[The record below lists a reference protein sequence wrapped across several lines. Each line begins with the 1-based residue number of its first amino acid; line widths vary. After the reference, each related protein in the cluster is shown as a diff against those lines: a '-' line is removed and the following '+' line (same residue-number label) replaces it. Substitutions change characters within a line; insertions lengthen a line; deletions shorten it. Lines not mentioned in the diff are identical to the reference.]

1 MTDRSSP
8 ITPKEFYDLSG
19 PELLD
24 YCGADAS
31 KWARAFCRIKEAQG
45 WSADDVD
52 MSLMTTWFANAIEH
66 SSQVRASLQPAS
78 PTACPTDDPSWP
90 ESQPCTVCG
99 AFGPWFDTPQNGE
112 CASPASDAVAGDAK
126 ALDREALAGIIDP
139 DCAAALITEREWC
152 EKWGKDFDKFAYSYI
167 MRWHRALAKA
177 DAILA
182 ALRSDAAGGVT
193 SGAATTWEPLD
204 MAPRDGRHV
213 LIIRTPPYSATG
225 NIVIAFWHDGRN
237 TPAWVCAGSGLEID
251 TRIWNRWRHLPG
263 EEYYPHAP
271 RYVAPAQGLSPS
283 GSPVGWGGHMP
294 GAD

>member
-1 MTDRSSP
+1 MRLCYRHGCSRNRLRHLEVGMTDRSSP

-112 CASPASDAVAGDAK
+112 CASPASQSRRYPRRPPLRCSGRRHQWSGDNV
-126 ALDREALAGIIDP
+126 G
-139 DCAAALITEREWC
+139 
-152 EKWGKDFDKFAYSYI
+152 
-167 MRWHRALAKA
+167 
-177 DAILA
+177 
-182 ALRSDAAGGVT
+182 
-193 SGAATTWEPLD
+193 
-204 MAPRDGRHV
+204 
-213 LIIRTPPYSATG
+213 
-225 NIVIAFWHDGRN
+225 
-237 TPAWVCAGSGLEID
+237 
-251 TRIWNRWRHLPG
+251 
-263 EEYYPHAP
+263 AP
-271 RYVAPAQGLSPS
+271 RYGSKRWPS
-283 GSPVGWGGHMP
+283 RSNHPH
-294 GAD
+294 AAI